1 MSRRLAFATCIT
13 CPCYHLLFSWNLCR
27 FIGGMNPF
35 SNPRPKRVDE
45 FHVERDPRQSQD
57 SKSQGNAGRHVVLQ
71 TWWAPSFT
79 QSFGAANSTP
89 QQPTHKHTHRHTHT
103 KKQHN
108 KQTNPNCS
116 ELQRLSLGNDASWL
130 AAPPPSTIKL
140 YTSSTKATREMPQF
154 RQSALKAQDNNQSNS
169 FLLPSRS
176 HLLVV

>member
-1 MSRRLAFATCIT
+1 MSRRLDFATCIT

-103 KKQHN
+103 QRNNIINKPIPTAQNFKDCHWVMMPHGLQH
-108 KQTNPNCS
+108 P
-116 ELQRLSLGNDASWL
+116 RL
-130 AAPPPSTIKL
+130 
-140 YTSSTKATREMPQF
+140 
-154 RQSALKAQDNNQSNS
+154 RQ
-169 FLLPSRS
+169 
-176 HLLVV
+176 

>member
-1 MSRRLAFATCIT
+1 MLSRRLAFATCIT
-13 CPCYHLLFSWNLCR
+13 CL
-27 FIGGMNPF
+27 IGGMNPF

-103 KKQHN
+103 HKKKQHN